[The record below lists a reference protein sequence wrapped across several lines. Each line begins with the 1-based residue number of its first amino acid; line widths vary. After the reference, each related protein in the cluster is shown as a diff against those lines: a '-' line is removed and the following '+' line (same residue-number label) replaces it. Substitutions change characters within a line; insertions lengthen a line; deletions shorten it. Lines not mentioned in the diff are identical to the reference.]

1 LARNELLGT
10 ESGFFKWDGT
20 TDDGRKARVG
30 YYLVHFEV
38 FDIKGNV
45 RSFKETV
52 VVGAKFR

>member
-1 LARNELLGT
+1 LLGT
-10 ESGFFKWDGT
+10 ESGYYKWDGT
-20 TDDGRKARVG
+20 TDDKRKARVG